1 MKNTLITALSL
12 LFIISCKKNEITAT
26 LTNSQESNSIQYRD
40 EYLSNV
46 KKYLIDSIS
55 AADYRNIDFSKAIV
69 TKFDSGRIFLLR
81 LQFKKPDNEF
91 ILLKTDASGLW
102 SKGLILNIKYAKGI
116 QQNELLKKPH
126 SFNGNII
133 VSSLNRKGN
142 NNFQIRNGFREDST
156 KNPVLPSGNTLPDVV
171 VTAYIPSSGSI
182 SYADWYNLL
191 DLYAPAELGI
201 YGYGNNGGSS
211 NSYYGYFSPT
221 DPYSYGNQQGGG
233 LENAD
238 PKVIEY
244 ENPETLPDISIYDYM
259 NCFGNISDEGATCS
273 IEIFSDLPVNGE
285 PNTFFNWQD
294 GSPGHTFLQIKKS
307 NGDESI
313 QQNIGF
319 YPNQGWKTVLYTPV
333 ASKLV
338 DNGGHKF
345 NASLKMNLTS
355 AQLHSVITE
364 IENLSNSSYDMD
376 QYNCTDFALQVFNT
390 VRPGNELTIPLYVL
404 PGNTSSIKSKTPQ
417 GLYQQ
422 LMNMLEDGNSESAN
436 ITYAG
441 VCGYVG
447 GSKGPCN

>member
-1 MKNTLITALSL
+1 MKNTLITALFL
-12 LFIISCKKNEITAT
+12 LFIISCKKDESSALSISA
-26 LTNSQESNSIQYRD
+26 QESNSLQNQD
-40 EYLSNV
+40 TYLNTV
-46 KKYLIDSIS
+46 KRYLIDSIS
-55 AADYRNIDFSKAIV
+55 ATDYRNIDFNKAIV
-69 TKFDSGRIFLLR
+69 TKFDSGRILLLR
-81 LQFKKPDNEF
+81 LQFKKSVSEF
-91 ILLKTDASGLW
+91 ILLKTDASGHW
-102 SKGLILNIKYAKGI
+102 SKGMILNIKYAKGI
-116 QQNELLKKPH
+116 QQNELVKRPH

-133 VSSLNRKGN
+133 VSSLNRKGT

-171 VTAYIPSSGSI
+171 VTAYIPPSGTI

-191 DLYAPAELGI
+191 DLYTPAELGI

-211 NSYYGYFSPT
+211 NSYYGYYSAT
-221 DPYSYGNQQGGG
+221 DPYSYGYQHGGG
-233 LENAD
+233 LAIAD
-238 PKVIEY
+238 PKEIEY
-244 ENPETLPDISIYDYM
+244 ENPESLPDISIHDYM
-259 NCFGNISDEGATCS
+259 KCFDNISDEGATCS

-319 YPNQGWKTVLYTPV
+319 YPDQGWKTVLYTPV

-345 NASLKMNLTS
+345 NASLKMNLTP

-364 IENLSNSSYDMD
+364 IESLSNSSYDMD
-376 QYNCTDFALQVFNT
+376 QYNCTDFALQVFNMT
-390 VRPGNELTIPLYVL
+390 RPGNELTIPLFVL
-404 PGNTSSIKSKTPQ
+404 PGNTSSVQSKTPQ

-422 LMNMLEDGNSESAN
+422 LMNMLEEGNSESAN